1 MPFNNFYFSGQGK
14 VFVAPRNTAGAT
26 LSYLEVGNVPALTVQ
41 LETDVVEH
49 KESTTG
55 SRLLDYRLVRENRAR
70 VTMTLE
76 NFSRRNLE
84 FMVYGTSSNTTAPT
98 TVTGESLTPAFL
110 NDGVT
115 AFTWSIGDIFFTK
128 FPNISTVVLKDSATP
143 TAATIPTTDYTV
155 DLTTG
160 QITMKVATGTYKA
173 PLKVDY
179 SAAAYES
186 VQLFKAANPERSI
199 RFSGLNTAAVNAPVT
214 VELYRIIFDPT
225 ANINLIN
232 DELAQFELTGSV
244 LFDATKNADPTLGG
258 FGRIIA

>member
-1 MPFNNFYFSGQGK
+1 MAFNNFYFSGQGK
-14 VFVAPRNTAGAT
+14 VYVAPRNSSGTSLA
-26 LSYLEVGNVPALTVQ
+26 YIEVGNVPALTVQ

-76 NFSRRNLE
+76 NFTKKNL
-84 FMVYGTSSNTTAPT
+84 MMMMYGTESTTTNTTS
-98 TVTGESLTPAFL
+98 VTGEALVPSGHTLA
-110 NDGVT
+110 
-115 AFTWSIGDIFFTK
+115 AGDIFFTK
-128 FPNISTVVLKDSATP
+128 FPNITSLTLTP
-143 TAATIPTTDYTV
+143 ASGTLTAGTNYTV
-155 DLTTG
+155 DLATG
-160 QITMKVATGTYKA
+160 QITMVGAQTATSPVTAAYT
-173 PLKVDY
+173 
-179 SAAAYES
+179 AAAYES
-186 VQLFKAANPERSI
+186 VQLFKAANPERSL
-199 RFSGLNTAAVNAPVT
+199 RFSGLNTAATNAPVT

-244 LFDATKNADPTLGG
+244 LFDSTKNADATLGG

>member
-14 VFVAPRNTAGAT
+14 VFAAPRNTAGAS
-26 LSYLEVGNVPALTVQ
+26 LAYVDLGNVPVLTIQ

-55 SRLLDYRLVRENRAR
+55 SRLLDYRLIRENRAR
-70 VTMTLE
+70 VSMTLE
-76 NFSRRNLE
+76 NFSRKNLM
-84 FMVYGTSSNTTAPT
+84 FMVYGTESNTTT
-98 TVTGESLTPAFL
+98 TSTITGETLIPAGHTL
-110 NDGVT
+110 S
-115 AFTWSIGDIFFTK
+115 AGDVFFTK
-128 FPNISTVVLKDSATP
+128 FPNISALTLTPSSGSLATP
-143 TAATIPTTDYTV
+143 ANYTV

-160 QITMKVATGTYKA
+160 QVTLVGTQT
-173 PLKVDY
+173 
-179 SAAAYES
+179 AAAPVTAAYTAATYES
-186 VQLFKAANPERSI
+186 VQLFRAANPERSL
-199 RFSGLNTAAVNAPVT
+199 RFVGLNTAATNAPVT

-244 LFDATKNADPTLGG
+244 LFDSTKNADPTLGG